1 MISEEIK
8 EKSNLLS
15 NIIIGSAIEVHK
27 QLGPGLLE
35 SVYEDCLCYEL
46 SQQKINFS
54 RQVNLPVTYKTAK
67 INAGF
72 RIDLIVDN
80 LVVVELKAVEQVLP
94 VHKSQLLT
102 YLKLSQKW
110 LGLLINFNV
119 PVLKDSIVRVVN
131 G

>member
-1 MISEEIK
+1 MISVEIK

-15 NIIIGSAIEVHK
+15 NIFIGAAIEVHK
-27 QLGPGLLE
+27 HLGSGLLE

-54 RQVNLPVTYKTAK
+54 RQVNLPVTYKNAK

-94 VHKSQLLT
+94 VHKSRLLT
-102 YLKLSQKW
+102 YLKLSEKW

-119 PVLKDSIVRVVN
+119 PVLKDSISRVVN